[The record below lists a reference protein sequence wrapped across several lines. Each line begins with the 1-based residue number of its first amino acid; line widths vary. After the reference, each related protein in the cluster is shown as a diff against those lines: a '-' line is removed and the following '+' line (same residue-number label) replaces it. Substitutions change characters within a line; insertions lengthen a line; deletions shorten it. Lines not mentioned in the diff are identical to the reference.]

1 MTELGLWQRDRGVFQ
16 KRNRVVVSR
25 GPQRWEESAQRR
37 ESLCVTRVEWEEAE
51 GWEADEVSQKQTTE
65 GPCGRQF
72 HMQSLQPPAG
82 QGTVRMGTRAPA
94 RRPSWGGRPSGWEQ

>member
-1 MTELGLWQRDRGVFQ
+1 MTELGLWEQDRGVFQ
-16 KRNRVVVSR
+16 KQNRFVASR

-51 GWEADEVSQKQTTE
+51 GWEADEVSQKQITE

-72 HMQSLQPPAG
+72 HMQNLQPLAG
-82 QGTVRMGTRAPA
+82 QGTVRMGPWAPT
-94 RRPSWGGRPSGWEQ
+94 RRPSWGGWPSR